1 MTRMKKIISSIAFC
15 AVLVCASAH
24 ALDTY
29 RFGSRLIE
37 VGDPVT
43 KLVDLAGEPVY
54 KEPVQDAYGAYEGER
69 WQYKIEGHYVTF
81 VIRNAKVTSIQEAYQ

>member
-1 MTRMKKIISSIAFC
+1 MTLC
-15 AVLVCASAH
+15 ALLVCASAH

-69 WQYKIEGHYVTF
+69 WQYKIDGHYVTF
-81 VIRNAKVTSIQEAYQ
+81 LIRNAKVRSIQEAYE

>member
-1 MTRMKKIISSIAFC
+1 MTRMKKFISSIAFC

-37 VGDPVT
+37 VGDLVT

-69 WQYKIEGHYVTF
+69 WQYKIDGHYVTF
-81 VIRNAKVTSIQEAYQ
+81 LIRNAKVRSIQEAYE